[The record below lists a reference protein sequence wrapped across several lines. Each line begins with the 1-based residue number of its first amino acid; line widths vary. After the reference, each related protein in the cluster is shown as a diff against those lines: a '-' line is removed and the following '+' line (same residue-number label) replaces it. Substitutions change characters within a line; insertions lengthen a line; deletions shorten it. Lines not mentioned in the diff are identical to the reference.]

1 MARLKDIDSE
11 SPNASSSQL
20 AALIDYR
27 ADDTNV
33 YRKSINSRNRESAN
47 NTTTSQRT
55 DNDGGHTANTTTTTT
70 NQQSS
75 SGTTDT
81 GGAGAGGGTGPTDTG
96 GAGAGGG
103 TTTPPEDVPTVAIF
117 ERNTSK
123 GLYVEYKGIKYPID
137 KKNTTDDGNGTAWED
152 DTFTVGTTVIN
163 FKNFYQMDAANRTKI
178 MKTALGIPVDN
189 PGEGQGGRTG
199 QFGGGK
205 TEDEKPPEN
214 TDRYPIIDG
223 KVVKTVV
230 GPDGKEYPID
240 PKTGSVSIP
249 SKNADG
255 SVVTKTYDA
264 KTYLENKK
272 QEDAMANAGN
282 PPTNPSGSNA
292 AQNASSNGQTSNTG
306 GSPATNKPGSDIEKQ
321 EAKQKANA
329 SPQGA
334 PAKVDES
341 EAMTITKV
349 TQINERTDAVP
360 ASIMIQQGG
369 YIKSRGYY
377 GAPGTWGWRL
387 SDDKYN
393 GTGKPENELAPI
405 TGVNGSVDYFFD
417 ADWNKLTKNTGR
429 GVSVN
434 NSKLNVVDYPII
446 MNFPEV
452 GIWNKTVPYIAQEQ
466 TEQHRMIAID
476 PGSTGHNMKK
486 YGIGT
491 YSGYE
496 TPQGDKA
503 HGPNPNWADEP
514 WWCGISSRAVL
525 DYGGYKSIYPCGS
538 GAGNTPAA
546 GWKDRHKIISEKE
559 NTLASYAAIMENG
572 VEKPFDKFMANQ
584 YGKDDWSGREP
595 CPLLKHYQYGGKM
608 EKRTVEYEVTKSVDV
623 PHPTDPKKKIKQL
636 QKVTDTKIVEEFVP
650 GMVYESLLPNPTM
663 IIFLKDYHYTSK
675 GMTKQG
681 IRLAEHAL
689 NQKGFEIA
697 VMSKGHH
704 VEVAV
709 FLNTNGTGITFG
721 GNTSSTVASKNG
733 MSFVAKKFTFWDW
746 TGKSN
751 FISFTKCVSKHGP
764 QKVESTLN
772 GKFRR
777 TPIVDSYYSLVG
789 KENVLGTLKSIYDS
803 IVEKG

>member
-33 YRKSINSRNRESAN
+33 YRKSINSPNRESAN

-75 SGTTDT
+75 SGTTD

-123 GLYVEYKGIKYPID
+123 GLYVEYKGVKYPID
-137 KKNTTDDGNGTAWED
+137 TKNTTDGGNGTAWED

-199 QFGGGK
+199 QFGGG
-205 TEDEKPPEN
+205 TSG
-214 TDRYPIIDG
+214 T
-223 KVVKTVV
+223 
-230 GPDGKEYPID
+230 
-240 PKTGSVSIP
+240 TG
-249 SKNADG
+249 
-255 SVVTKTYDA
+255 T
-264 KTYLENKK
+264 
-272 QEDAMANAGN
+272 AG
-282 PPTNPSGSNA
+282 TAGTSGTTGTTGTSGTSGTTGTSGTSGSNA
-292 AQNASSNGQTSNTG
+292 AQNASSNGQTTNTG

-329 SPQGA
+329 SPEGA

-341 EAMTITKV
+341 EAMTRTKV
-349 TQINERTDAVP
+349 TEINQRVDAAP

-377 GAPGTWGWRL
+377 GAPNTWGWRS
-387 SDDKYN
+387 SDNMYN

-405 TGVNGSVDYFFD
+405 TGVAGSVDYFFG
-417 ADWNKLTKNTGR
+417 ADWNNLTKNTGR

-434 NSKLNVVDYPII
+434 NLKLNVVDYPII

-452 GIWNKTVPYIAQEQ
+452 GIWNKSVPYIAQEQ
-466 TEQHRMIAID
+466 TEQHRMIVID
-476 PGSTGHNMKK
+476 PGRFGYNMKK

-491 YSGYE
+491 YKGFE
-496 TPQGDKA
+496 TKGGDPTK
-503 HGPNPNWADEP
+503 GPNPNWADEP

-525 DYGGYKSIYPCGS
+525 DYGGYRSIHPCGA
-538 GAGNTPAA
+538 GAGNTPAD
-546 GWKDRHKIISEKE
+546 GWEKRDKIISEKQD
-559 NTLASYAAIMENG
+559 TLASYAAIMENG
-572 VEKPFDKFMANQ
+572 VEKPFQKFMDQ
-584 YGKDDWSGREP
+584 SWGGREP
-595 CPLLKHYQYGGKM
+595 CPLLKHYEYGGKT
-608 EKRTVEYEVTKSVDV
+608 EKRTVQYEVTESVNV
-623 PHPTDPKKKIKQL
+623 PHPTNPKKKIKQRQL
-636 QKVTDTKIVEEFVP
+636 VKKTKTVEEFVP
-650 GMVYESLLPNPTM
+650 GMVYESFLPNPTI
-663 IIFLKDYHYTSK
+663 IIFLENYHYTSD

-689 NQKGFEIA
+689 NQKGFEIG

-733 MSFVAKKFTFWDW
+733 ASFVAKKFTFWDW
-746 TGKSN
+746 ASSSN
-751 FISFTKCVSKHGP
+751 FLSFSKCVSKHSP

-803 IVEKG
+803 IVEK